1 MLAPVQASR
10 LGSFCDGLRFVLHL
24 LRRSQPGRRA
34 NGGGRREGQA
44 RPVVFIL
51 HDFELFAQRPKQV
64 LLYSLFDLLQTEDAQ
79 MAVVGLTTRVDA
91 ADLLEKR
98 VRSRF
103 SQRLLLVPPL
113 VTTDD
118 CAALIR
124 HTLALP
130 ATMPPPA
137 IAPPGEEEGG
147 EEGEEEFDAGAT
159 DDDDSDASD
168 AGGDGGGRRG
178 GPAAT
183 AAEAAG
189 DAEVAR
195 RFCGA
200 WAAAAERAEAGAA
213 TSALL
218 RRRVS
223 QGLAAAQLRT
233 ALRLA
238 VADLSAASPL
248 PSLGALEASLR
259 RLGVPAAA
267 SALRELSL
275 VELLLLLCLKRLVDK
290 EAPPPHTLRAVLREY
305 GQFVGAGGAAAQYKY
320 PDALLAKAFEHL
332 HELRLVAPLAELRRR
347 RQPPPDLAPVRLAV
361 DASMVD
367 EYLQSGA
374 VCPLAIQRWGLNK
387 E

>member
-1 MLAPVQASR
+1 MARHLEDDRRVLDAVGCALEEPLELGATVGVDAGEGRREVGRRVHPAEERELRPTHELVGHRAVLGTLDTLRDAYDAAAAAPRAPPPGADAASAADPLGADAGGADYLRVDLHPLLLPDERTALHAIAGQLGVLAPVQASR

-130 ATMPPPA
+130 A
-137 IAPPGEEEGG
+137 I
-147 EEGEEEFDAGAT
+147 
-159 DDDDSDASD
+159 
-168 AGGDGGGRRG
+168 
-178 GPAAT
+178 
-183 AAEAAG
+183 
-189 DAEVAR
+189 
-195 RFCGA
+195 
-200 WAAAAERAEAGAA
+200 
-213 TSALL
+213 
-218 RRRVS
+218 
-223 QGLAAAQLRT
+223 
-233 ALRLA
+233 
-238 VADLSAASPL
+238 
-248 PSLGALEASLR
+248 
-259 RLGVPAAA
+259 
-267 SALRELSL
+267 
-275 VELLLLLCLKRLVDK
+275 
-290 EAPPPHTLRAVLREY
+290 
-305 GQFVGAGGAAAQYKY
+305 
-320 PDALLAKAFEHL
+320 
-332 HELRLVAPLAELRRR
+332 
-347 RQPPPDLAPVRLAV
+347 
-361 DASMVD
+361 
-367 EYLQSGA
+367 
-374 VCPLAIQRWGLNK
+374 
-387 E
+387 